1 MVKVYVEL
9 VWDIHFPGKLTEE
22 ENRAEEMG
30 VRDKEIQGWLENK
43 TNFDREKREGKS
55 QSDQSVKAQATAPA
69 PLFFKDIKA
78 LMGVIKQDTGLD

>member
-30 VRDKEIQGWLENK
+30 VRQRDSRMAGKQNK
-43 TNFDREKREGKS
+43 
-55 QSDQSVKAQATAPA
+55 
-69 PLFFKDIKA
+69 L
-78 LMGVIKQDTGLD
+78 